1 MTDTASAPT
10 TVRPL
15 SIASPEHVEAS
26 DFLAY
31 EAELLDD
38 LREREWL
45 ETMVSRD
52 VVYQLPLRETV
63 ERARGRGFVEG
74 TYHLNENHGS
84 LGSKVARNETTYAWA
99 EDPPSRL
106 RHFVTNV
113 RVRRHADAD
122 KLLVRSNVL
131 IYRTRQDQTTPQIL
145 AGERHDVLRRE
156 EGGLRL
162 LERVV
167 YLDLTVI
174 GTHNLSLFF

>member
-1 MTDTASAPT
+1 MTDTAATLSSVP
-10 TVRPL
+10 PL
-15 SIASPEHVEAS
+15 STASPEHVEAA
-26 DFLAY
+26 DFLVL

-45 ETMVSRD
+45 DTMVSKD

-74 TYHLNENHGS
+74 TYHLNENFGS
-84 LGSKVARNETTYAWA
+84 LSSKVARNETSYAWA

-106 RHFVTNV
+106 RHFIANV
-113 RVRRHADAD
+113 RVRRHEDAD

-131 IYRTRQDQTTPQIL
+131 IYRTRQDHTVPQIL
-145 AGERHDVLRRE
+145 SGERHDVLRRE
-156 EGGLRL
+156 DGRLRL
-162 LERVV
+162 LQRVV